1 MKELSS
7 FFIIL
12 CLFINCDLKKKEN
25 KNKNPIEASWQ
36 QLFNGK
42 DLDNWIVKI
51 NGHKLN
57 DNFKNTFRVEN
68 GILKVSYGGYEN
80 FENRFGLLTY
90 KTPFSNYKLRLEYR
104 FTGSQTKGGEAWAR
118 KNSGVMIHSQAPKSM
133 LLNQA
138 FPLSLEVQLLG
149 GITSDTPRPTGNL
162 CTPATHVYI
171 NDALVTNHCI
181 NANSE
186 TYYGEEWVALEIIV
200 TKEKITHKIN
210 GKTTITYTNPTIG
223 GQFLDGTSKETQ
235 LKDGQALTSGYIS
248 LQSESHPIEFKN
260 IEILEL

>member
-1 MKELSS
+1 MNQLGS
-7 FFIIL
+7 FLVIAL
-12 CLFINCDLKKKEN
+12 LFINCDLKEKETI
-25 KNKNPIEASWQ
+25 KSKSFDASWQ

-51 NGHKLN
+51 NGHKLY

-68 GILKVSYGGYEN
+68 GILKVSYDGYEN

-90 KTPFSNYKLRLEYR
+90 KTPFSNYKLRLQYR
-104 FTGSQTKGGEAWAR
+104 FTGNQIKGGEAWAT
-118 KNSGVMIHSQAPKSM
+118 KNSGVMIHSQAPESM

-149 GITSDTPRPTGNL
+149 GIVPNTPRPTGNL
-162 CTPATHVYI
+162 CTPATHVFI
-171 NDALVTNHCI
+171 ADVIVTDHCI
-181 NANSE
+181 NANSA
-186 TYYGEEWVALEIIV
+186 TYYGDEWVTLEIIV
-200 TKEKITHKIN
+200 TKENIIHKIN
-210 GKTTITYTNPTIG
+210 GKTVITYAKPIIG
-223 GQFLDGTSKETQ
+223 GQFLEATSKEIQ
-235 LKDGQALTSGYIS
+235 LKDGQSLTSGYIS